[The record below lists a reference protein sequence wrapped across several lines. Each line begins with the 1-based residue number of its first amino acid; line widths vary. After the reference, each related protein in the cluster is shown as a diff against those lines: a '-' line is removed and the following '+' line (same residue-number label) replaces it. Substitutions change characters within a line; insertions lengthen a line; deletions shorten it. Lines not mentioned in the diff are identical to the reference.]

1 MTEKDKKEFTFMS
14 EQVRKKPIYKRKG
27 FIRGCQIAALAVLFG
42 GVAGVT
48 FAITMPWAEKHFG
61 QPEDP
66 EKIVIMQDETQVTE
80 QIGPETETQTETE
93 VQTEVKETEPPVPQ
107 IVERKELE
115 LSDYKQLH
123 AKMSAVA
130 DEAAKSIVTV
140 TGASSNVDFFNEVIE
155 NNVQASG
162 LVIEISQQDL
172 FILTEETAIGGAER
186 IFVTFK
192 NGATAEAALQKKDWV
207 SGMAVIK
214 VPLASLDEET
224 KLTYQKPSLS
234 GTAMVRQGDPVIAV
248 GTPVSNSN
256 SMAPGTITSCVDTPT
271 VDEEYRVLT
280 TDIIGSSQGSGILIN
295 LDGMIVGIIA
305 QNFGADSEQITLT
318 ALALPD
324 IKELIQALANGEEW
338 TYMGITGKEVTES
351 VAGERGIP
359 RGIYIRGV
367 AENSPAMLAGI
378 NVGTDILVSIDG
390 EEILSMDAYVK
401 ELQKHEPDKV
411 VTVGLKRSTLEGYV
425 DWEVSV
431 TLGRG

>member
-27 FIRGCQIAALAVLFG
+27 FIRGCQAAALAILFG

-48 FAITMPWAEKHFG
+48 FAITMPWAQKHFG
-61 QPEDP
+61 KPEDP
-66 EKIVIMQDETQVTE
+66 EKIVIMQDETQ
-80 QIGPETETQTETE
+80 ETEMTETEKKTETE
-93 VQTEVKETEPPVPQ
+93 VQTEAKETEAPVPQ

-115 LSDYKQLH
+115 ISDYKQLYT
-123 AKMSAVA
+123 KMSAVA

-162 LVIEISQQDL
+162 LLIETSQQDL
-172 FILTEETAIGGAER
+172 FILTEENAIGGAER

-192 NGATAEAALQKKDWV
+192 NGATAEASLQKKDWV

-224 KLTYQKPSLS
+224 KLTFQKPNLS
-234 GTAMVRQGDPVIAV
+234 GTAVVRQGDPVIAL

-256 SMAPGTITSCVDTPT
+256 SMAFGMITSCVDTPT
-271 VDEEYRVLT
+271 IDEEYRMLS

-295 LDGMIVGIIA
+295 LDGVIIGIIA
-305 QNFGADSEQITLT
+305 QNFSADSEQITLS

-324 IKELIQALANGEEW
+324 IKELIQLLANNEEW
-338 TYMGITGKEVTES
+338 TYMGITGKEVSES
-351 VAGERGIP
+351 TAEEQGIP

-378 NVGTDILVSIDG
+378 NGTDILVSIDG
-390 EEILSMDAYVK
+390 EEILTMDDYVI
-401 ELQKHEPDKV
+401 ELQKHEPEKV

-425 DWEVSV
+425 TMEVPV